1 MKKLWLAAA
10 MAVSVA
16 ALQLPADAAVVKGIP
31 PGPHGIHGIIYH
43 PCHRGFHRCCRR
55 WHHRRCGP
63 LGIVGHPIGI
73 RPIGHPVGVRPIGV
87 RPIGVTPVRPGGGL
101 VNGITPEQRV
111 QH

>member
-16 ALQLPADAAVVKGIP
+16 ALQLPASAAAVRGIP

-43 PCHRGFHRCCRR
+43 PCHRGYRCCHR
-55 WHHRRCGP
+55 WPHRRCGP
-63 LGIVGHPIGI
+63 LGIIGRGPPGI
-73 RPIGHPVGVRPIGV
+73 RPIGVRPIGV

-101 VNGITPEQRV
+101 PNGITPDQRA

>member
-16 ALQLPADAAVVKGIP
+16 ALQLPASAAVVVNGIP

-43 PCHRGFHRCCRR
+43 PCHRGYRCCHR
-55 WHHRRCGP
+55 WPRRRCGP
-63 LGIVGHPIGI
+63 LGIIGHPIGI
-73 RPIGHPVGVRPIGV
+73 RPIGRPIGV

-101 VNGITPEQRV
+101 PNGITPDQRV

>member
-16 ALQLPADAAVVKGIP
+16 ALQLPASAAAVNGIP
-31 PGPHGIHGIIYH
+31 APGPHGIHGIIIRHCRWHGHYYRRC
-43 PCHRGFHRCCRR
+43 PHRG
-55 WHHRRCGP
+55 
-63 LGIVGHPIGI
+63 PIGI
-73 RPIGHPVGVRPIGV
+73 VVGRRPIGRTVGVRPIGV
-87 RPIGVTPVRPGGGL
+87 ETHGIGPNRPGGGL

>member
-10 MAVSVA
+10 MAVSVV
-16 ALQLPADAAVVKGIP
+16 ALQLPASAAVNGIP
-31 PGPHGIHGIIYH
+31 VQPPHGIHGIIIRH
-43 PCHRGFHRCCRR
+43 CR
-55 WHHRRCGP
+55 WHGHYYRRCPHHG
-63 LGIVGHPIGI
+63 PIGI
-73 RPIGHPVGVRPIGV
+73 IVGRRPIGRPVGVRPIGV